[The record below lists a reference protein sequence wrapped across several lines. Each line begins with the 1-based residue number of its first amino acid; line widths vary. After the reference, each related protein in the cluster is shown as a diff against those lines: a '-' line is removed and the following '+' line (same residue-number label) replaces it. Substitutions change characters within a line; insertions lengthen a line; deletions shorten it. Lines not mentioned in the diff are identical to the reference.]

1 MVNQATLG
9 PQTFTTSITEQ
20 DISVQ
25 GDGTGQVAEVEVV
38 EVDTT
43 TVVDGSA
50 SWTEQSVTVADYE
63 CDGDYGDD
71 YDF

>member
-1 MVNQATLG
+1 MANQATLG
-9 PQTFTTSITEQ
+9 SQTFTTNITEQ

-25 GDGTGQVAEVEVV
+25 DDGTEQVAEMEVV

-43 TVVDGSA
+43 TVVDGSS

>member
-1 MVNQATLG
+1 M
-9 PQTFTTSITEQ
+9 P
-20 DISVQ
+20 
-25 GDGTGQVAEVEVV
+25 GDGTGQVA

-50 SWTEQSVTVADYE
+50 SWTGQSVTVADYE
-63 CDGDYGDD
+63 SDGDYGDD

>member
-1 MVNQATLG
+1 M
-9 PQTFTTSITEQ
+9 
-20 DISVQ
+20 Q

>member
-20 DISVQ
+20 DTYVQ
-25 GDGTGQVAEVEVV
+25 GDGTAQVAEVEVV

>member
-1 MVNQATLG
+1 MANQATLG

-25 GDGTGQVAEVEVV
+25 GDGTEQVTEV

-50 SWTEQSVTVADYE
+50 SWTGQSVTVADYE
-63 CDGDYGDD
+63 SDGDYGDD

>member
-1 MVNQATLG
+1 MQC
-9 PQTFTTSITEQ
+9 
-20 DISVQ
+20 
-25 GDGTGQVAEVEVV
+25 DGTGQVTEV